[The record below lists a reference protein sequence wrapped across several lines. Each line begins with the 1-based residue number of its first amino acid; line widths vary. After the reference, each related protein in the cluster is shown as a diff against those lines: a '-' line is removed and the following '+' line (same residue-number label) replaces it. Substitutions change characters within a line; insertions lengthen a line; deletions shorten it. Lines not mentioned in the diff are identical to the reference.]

1 MVSPLGLVGALA
13 TGLSHSAV
21 FGYGAIY
28 ASSIN
33 LSIFEVSLYMTII
46 TSAGALSQWP
56 IGYLSDRIDRR
67 VILIGI
73 SFIASGLSLFLFL
86 NFMPLT
92 LFLIITG
99 IFSIACLTY
108 SLTVA
113 HTNDFLQPNEIV
125 SASATFGF

>member
-1 MVSPLGLVGALA
+1 MGFVGALA

-33 LSIFEVSLYMTII
+33 LSLFEISLYMMII

-67 VILIGI
+67 VILIGC
-73 SFIASGLSLFLFL
+73 FFLLASGLSLFFVFVKLYAANIIL
-86 NFMPLT
+86 NFYWS
-92 LFLIITG
+92 F
-99 IFSIACLTY
+99 FSCMFTNVFTY
-108 SLTVA
+108 SC
-113 HTNDFLQPNEIV
+113 
-125 SASATFGF
+125 SYK